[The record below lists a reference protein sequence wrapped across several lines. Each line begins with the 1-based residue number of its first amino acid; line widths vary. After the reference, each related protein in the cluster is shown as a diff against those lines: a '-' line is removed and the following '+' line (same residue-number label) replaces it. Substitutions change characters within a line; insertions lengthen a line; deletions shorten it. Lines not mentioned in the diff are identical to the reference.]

1 MKNNYTLRDFDWTLL
16 GLAVTITILG
26 VLEIYSA
33 TSNTGWQDAHLKQI
47 LWLVFGLGCFWF
59 FSVSDYKAI
68 VDHATVLYITV
79 LVLLLLVLILG
90 LVLGGGR
97 RWFLLPGGLTLQ
109 ISEFAKV
116 VLVLLVAK
124 FFSDVPPAKL
134 GWRKLLKI
142 CLLVG
147 VPVLLVARQPD
158 LSTALSFVVILVMG
172 VFLAGLRWKYI
183 LVLGLG
189 SALLLPLAWQQLKPY
204 QKNRLVTFLD
214 PEKDPHG
221 AGYQA
226 IQSKIAVGAGGI
238 WGAGFA
244 RGSQTQLLFIPVPH
258 TDFVFSAYA
267 EEGGFVGVT
276 LALALYFGLLMKMV
290 GIALHAP
297 DDMGMHI
304 CMGTAAL
311 LLFHLVVN
319 VGMVIG
325 RMPVTGLPLPLM
337 SYGGSNLLAM
347 FALLGLVNSVYI
359 RRFTN

>member
-1 MKNNYTLRDFDWTLL
+1 MKSNYTLRDFDWTLL
-16 GLAVTITILG
+16 GLAMAIATLG

-33 TSNTGWQDAHLKQI
+33 TSNTSWQGTHLKQI

-59 FSVSDYKAI
+59 FSVSDYKSI
-68 VDHATVLYITV
+68 VYHTTMFYIIV
-79 LVLLLLVLILG
+79 VVLLLLVLVLG

-116 VLVLLVAK
+116 VLILLVAK
-124 FFSDVPPAKL
+124 FFSDLPPENL
-134 GWRKLLKI
+134 GWRKLLKL

-147 VPVLLVARQPD
+147 APVLLVARQPD
-158 LSTALSFVVILVMG
+158 LSTALSFVVILAMG
-172 VFLAGLRWKYI
+172 IFLAGLRWKYI
-183 LVLGLG
+183 LLLGLG
-189 SALLLPLAWQQLKPY
+189 VVLLLPFVWQQLEPY

-221 AGYQA
+221 AGYQP

-244 RGSQTQLLFIPVPH
+244 RGSQTQLLFIPVSH

-276 LALALYFGLLMKMV
+276 LALALYFGLLMKIV
-290 GIALHAP
+290 GIALNAP
-297 DDMGMHI
+297 DSVGMHI

-311 LLFHLVVN
+311 LLFHVVVN

-337 SYGGSNLLAM
+337 SYGGSNLLTM
-347 FALLGLVNSVYI
+347 FALLGLVNSVRI